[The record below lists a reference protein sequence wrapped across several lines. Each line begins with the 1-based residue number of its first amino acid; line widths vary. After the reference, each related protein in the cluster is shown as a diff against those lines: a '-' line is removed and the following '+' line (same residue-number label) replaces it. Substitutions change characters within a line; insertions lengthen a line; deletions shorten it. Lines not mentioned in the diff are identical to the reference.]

1 MVDWWRM
8 VGYVVRT
15 ITDWRDVVD
24 RDKAYKKVARKVA
37 RAKPCPF
44 CGTVP
49 KFKCHVDGSHSKHG
63 SIGHYAVRE
72 RCCPATSSGQT
83 ELFFCNDWKTANYG
97 LWKGMVDRLINN
109 WNQRV

>member
-1 MVDWWRM
+1 MLDHWQK
-8 VGYVVRT
+8 VGYVVVTVTNGREEM
-15 ITDWRDVVD
+15 DKA
-24 RDKAYKKVARKVA
+24 KAYKKAAIKVA

-49 KFKCHVDGSHSKHG
+49 KFDCRVEESHSKHG

-83 ELFFCNDWKTANYG
+83 ELFFCNNWKPANYG
-97 LWKGMVDRLINN
+97 LWKSMVDRLIDN
-109 WNQRV
+109 WNKRV